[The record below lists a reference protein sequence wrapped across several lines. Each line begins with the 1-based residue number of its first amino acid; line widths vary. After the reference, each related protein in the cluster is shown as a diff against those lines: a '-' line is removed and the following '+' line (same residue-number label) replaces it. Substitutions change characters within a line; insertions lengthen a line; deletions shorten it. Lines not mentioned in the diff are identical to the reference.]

1 MSARLRS
8 RLLHPVHPLR
18 TGQAPLTT
26 AVAAA
31 GRRELPA
38 GGWAW
43 NKKTAHGPPITALVA
58 ATPAHFGLLS
68 TPAPQPKRRSLPPLS
83 DTGSGG
89 HREEP
94 FRDLDKIPV

>member
-43 NKKTAHGPPITALVA
+43 NKKTADGPPITALVA
-58 ATPAHFGLLS
+58 ATLAHFGLLS

-94 FRDLDKIPV
+94 FRDLDKIPF